1 MSAKTQVLR
10 CTTALALALNLSL
23 AFADVTIEERI
34 SVEGMLKFANMS
46 GKELTMVAGDRAR
59 TESDLQMES
68 KLMRMFAG
76 GSMGPT
82 AEIIRLD
89 QEKTYSLNLKKK
101 EYSEQTFAEM
111 RANWQKMVD
120 QAQQAQAQAQA
131 QSPQTQGSPA
141 PVDQSQCE
149 WSEPKSEVKRTGEK
163 KTFAGYE
170 AERISMA
177 ATQSCKDKKSGAVCD
192 FTLNLDEWLSPALAE
207 DAEITHF
214 YTTYAEKMGFTS
226 QMSRDAAQRAET
238 LFGSYKGLWGEL
250 ATKLRDVKGRPVKTT
265 FGLSVGG
272 PQCETTKGA
281 PADASAGSATPA
293 APTSDEVGEAAATA
307 AGQAA
312 GEAAA
317 QKAGESSLSGVA
329 GKLGGKLGSLFT
341 KKKAEPAST
350 TATTAA
356 PAPAAAAAP
365 TTAPGMVSMMQ
376 MSVELVSINR
386 GPASAGAFE
395 VPAGFKKVGPQ

>member
-1 MSAKTQVLR
+1 MGARTPVLR
-10 CTTALALALNLSL
+10 CASALVLALNFSL
-23 AFADVTIEERI
+23 ACADITLEERI
-34 SVEGMLKFANMS
+34 SVEGLMKFANMN
-46 GKELTMVAGDRAR
+46 GKEVTTVAGDRAR

-76 GSMGPT
+76 SSMGAT

-101 EYSEQTFAEM
+101 EYTEQTFAEM
-111 RANWQKMVD
+111 RANWEKMVG

-131 QSPQTQGSPA
+131 QSQQTQGAPG

-170 AERISMA
+170 AERVSIA
-177 ATQSCKDKKSGAVCD
+177 ATQSCKDKKSAAVCD
-192 FTLNLDEWLSPALAE
+192 FTLNLDEWLSPAFAE

-214 YTTYAEKMGFTS
+214 YTTYAQKMGLTT
-226 QMSRDAAQRAET
+226 QMSGDAAQRAET
-238 LFGSYKGLWGEL
+238 LFGSYKGLWTEL
-250 ATKLRDVKGRPVKTT
+250 ATKLRDVKGHPVKTT

-281 PADASAGSATPA
+281 PADGSAGSAGSTT
-293 APTSDEVGEAAATA
+293 PTSDEMEQAAATA
-307 AGQAA
+307 AGEAA

-329 GKLGGKLGSLFT
+329 GKLGGKLGALFA
-341 KKKAEPAST
+341 KKKTEPAST
-350 TATTAA
+350 TAAAA
-356 PAPAAAAAP
+356 PAAPAAAP

-376 MSVELVSINR
+376 MSVELVSVNR

-395 VPAGFKKVGPQ
+395 VPTDFKKVAAQ